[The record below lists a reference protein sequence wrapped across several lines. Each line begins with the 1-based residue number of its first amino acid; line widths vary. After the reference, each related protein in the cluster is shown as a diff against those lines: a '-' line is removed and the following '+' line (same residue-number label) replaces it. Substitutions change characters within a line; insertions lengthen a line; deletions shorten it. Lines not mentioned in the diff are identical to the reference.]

1 MTELPINVKN
11 YFCNKFNLNINK
23 ITIVKE
29 PKLYSDGF
37 VYYAN
42 DFVLKVMKI
51 QEYRVSYIELID
63 KRVEYV
69 LYLNNFMENVI
80 HFRKSIDGSYTCCIF
95 YKNEYYI
102 GFLMDRIQGIHLKVE
117 DLEPNIIKKWG
128 KETAL
133 MNKFSINFDSNL
145 KQKLLAEGRSNGWIN
160 EWQMFDDICDD
171 KSIEVEWKK
180 VRDEL
185 SSLEQNIDNFGYTHN
200 DNSAKNILV
209 SADKINFIDF
219 DVSNYNWFVNDLAI
233 PIFNIM
239 EEIGGVYSEV
249 HNVNFLQSFID
260 NFIEGYLSE
269 WKIDKNVL
277 KAIDIFLDYRR
288 ILYYIVMKK
297 DVNRPELGNL
307 YQYIIKSE
315 TMKRVNIS
323 KLMSF

>member
-42 DFVLKVMKI
+42 EFVLKVMKI
-51 QEYRVSYIELID
+51 QEYRESYIELID

-95 YKNEYYI
+95 YKNECYI

-145 KQKLLAEGRSNGWIN
+145 KQKLLAERRSNGWIN

-185 SSLEQNIDNFGYTHN
+185 SSLEQNIDSFGYTHN
-200 DNSAKNILV
+200 DNSTKNILV

-297 DVNRPELGNL
+297 DVNRPELGCL
-307 YQYIIKSE
+307 YKYIIRSE